1 MKIQCTLC
9 NHPVELIKTWS
20 ENYGSI
26 LVVEVSCLRCA
37 NKLAHK
43 YTLYTGIQVRQA
55 WKI

>member
-43 YTLYTGIQVRQA
+43 YTLYTGIQVRQV